1 VNSTLQPDPATASP
15 VDAPSAGALKTLQ
28 VSESRYRRLFE
39 TARDGIL
46 ILNAYTAQIDD
57 VNPYLIELL
66 GYSHAEFLGKKLWEV
81 GPFADIAES
90 KEMFAELQ
98 ATGYIRYEDLPLKT
112 KAGAKIDVEFVSNA
126 YDCDGIRVIQ
136 CNIRNIT
143 QRKRVDAELR
153 TLSRAVE
160 QSPVSIVVTDK
171 AGNIEYVNPRFEEVT
186 GYTRAEVAGRN
197 PRILKSGTTPAQT
210 YRDVWK
216 AIAAGGEW
224 RGELCNR
231 RKNGELFWEFATISG
246 LRDER
251 GQIGQYVGVKDDIT
265 ERKAAASARHRVEEQ
280 LRESQKMEALGTL
293 AGGVAHDFNNALA
306 VIIGNAELARQ
317 DVGPAHPALESLEE
331 INKASRR
338 AKNLVQQIL
347 AFGRRQALELKSIS
361 LAPAVEEAARMLRAT
376 LPSSVN
382 LSVACSPDA
391 PVVLADAM
399 QVEQM
404 LLNLVNNAWQAP
416 EGKVRPKAIEIRLSA
431 YLHTGQA
438 VLDPQVRFAGKVLLP
453 GLYARLGVRDNAEG
467 MTPKT
472 ISHLFEPFFT
482 TKRVGEG
489 TGLGLS
495 VVFGIAGKHGAGIAV
510 GSVPGEGSTFD
521 FYFPAEGVQI
531 PAVTQPDASAPV
543 AGGASASGVQGK
555 HILYIDDDD
564 GVLRVM
570 TQLLERAG
578 FRVSAYSDGHK
589 ALEAA
594 RADPGQYDLAVTDY
608 SMPRISGL
616 EIATALLQLR
626 ADLPVAILTG
636 YATEA
641 LTEEAT
647 AIGVREVISKPSSF
661 DELMESIARLVQAR

>member
-1 VNSTLQPDPATASP
+1 
-15 VDAPSAGALKTLQ
+15 
-28 VSESRYRRLFE
+28 
-39 TARDGIL
+39 
-46 ILNAYTAQIDD
+46 
-57 VNPYLIELL
+57 
-66 GYSHAEFLGKKLWEV
+66 
-81 GPFADIAES
+81 
-90 KEMFAELQ
+90 MFAELQ
-98 ATGYIRYEDLPLKT
+98 ATGYIRYEDLPLKA
-112 KAGAKIDVEFVSNA
+112 KAGAKIEVEFVSNT

-143 QRKRVDAELR
+143 QRKRTESELR

-160 QSPVSIVVTDK
+160 QSPVSIVITDK
-171 AGNIEYVNPRFEEVT
+171 AGNIEYVNPRFEQTT

-197 PRILKSGTTPAQT
+197 PRILKSGTTPADT
-210 YRDVWK
+210 YRDMWK

-224 RGELCNR
+224 HGELCNR
-231 RKNGELFWEFATISG
+231 RKNGELFWEFAIISG
-246 LRDER
+246 LKDES
-251 GQIGQYVGVKDDIT
+251 GKISHYVGVKDDIT
-265 ERKAAASARHRVEEQ
+265 ERKAADAARIRVEGQ

-306 VIIGNAELARQ
+306 VIIGNVELARQ

-331 INKASRR
+331 INRASRR
-338 AKNLVQQIL
+338 ARNLVQQIL
-347 AFGRRQALELKSIS
+347 TFGRRQALELKTIS
-361 LAPAVEEAARMLRAT
+361 LAPVAEETARMLRAT
-376 LPSSVN
+376 LPSSVE
-382 LSVACSPDA
+382 LSVGCAPDA
-391 PVVLADAM
+391 PVVLADAI

-416 EGKVRPKAIEIRLSA
+416 EGNMRPKAIEIRLSA
-431 YLHTGQA
+431 YLHTSQT
-438 VLDPQVRFAGKVLLP
+438 VLDSQVRFVGKALLP
-453 GLYARLGVRDNAEG
+453 GLYARLSVRDNAEG
-467 MTPKT
+467 MEAET

-495 VVFGIAGKHGAGIAV
+495 VVFGIAGKHGAGVAV
-510 GSVPGEGSTFD
+510 DSVPGEGSTFD

-531 PAVTQPDASAPV
+531 PAATQPDSSAPG
-543 AGGASASGVQGK
+543 AGGTSPLGVQGK

-570 TQLLERAG
+570 AQLLERAG
-578 FRVSAYSDGHK
+578 FRVSAFSDGHK

-594 RADPGQYDLAVTDY
+594 RADPGQYDLVVTDY
-608 SMPRISGL
+608 SMPRISGM
-616 EIATALLQLR
+616 EVASALIKMR

-641 LTEEAT
+641 LTEAAT

-661 DELMESIARLVQAR
+661 DELMEAIARLVQAT